1 MTGKLRL
8 GMLAL
13 LFVAFLCA
21 GCETKALPSGRGA
34 VWNLV
39 VIGDSSLWDVGEA
52 YAARIEQDLGVK
64 VEVADFT
71 INAATAGAVLATLQT
86 GKSASSQLEALPA
99 AIKEAEVVVVFVNP
113 DESIDPKKPLNFNGC
128 FYGQAPEACEP
139 ERFEKWTEHL
149 KGIWAEIIKLRKG
162 KATILRAV
170 DLFNPLVSIWNEKGV
185 FEACT
190 ACWVN
195 MSNAVRLAAEAYQIP
210 FASRLAAFNGPD
222 YREDPR
228 LKGYIRDD
236 GEHLSELGVQATVEL
251 LAQLGYEP
259 VVAP

>member
-1 MTGKLRL
+1 MTGKLRSRI
-8 GMLAL
+8 MAL
-13 LFVAFLCA
+13 LFVAFLCV
-21 GCETKALPSGRGA
+21 GCGTKALPSGPGA

-52 YAARIEQDLGVK
+52 YAARIEKDLGLK
-64 VEVADFT
+64 VEVADYT

-86 GKSASSQLEALPA
+86 GKTESFQLEGLPA
-99 AIKEAEVVVVFVNP
+99 ALKEAEVVVMLANP
-113 DESIDPKKPLNFNGC
+113 EESIDYKKPLDLNGC
-128 FYGQAPEACEP
+128 FFAQAPRSCGP
-139 ERFEKWTEHL
+139 ETFEYWTEHL
-149 KGIWAEIIKLRKG
+149 KGIWAEILRLRNG

-170 DLFNPLVSIWNEKGV
+170 DLYNPMVSIWNEKGV

-222 YREDPR
+222 YREDAR
-228 LKGYIRDD
+228 VKGYIRDD
-236 GEHLSELGVQATVEL
+236 GEHLSPLGVQATVEL

-259 VVAP
+259 VTAP